1 MAVLDIER
9 QCLDDRTVVL
19 SVKGYLDAF
28 SVTEFRQVAAE
39 NRSVPKVIINLA
51 TTFLDSA
58 GLNALIG
65 AARQVREHR
74 GEVALV
80 SSHPSTTRVLF
91 SSGIDRVVPLHGTV
105 EEARSALN
113 APNHLA
119 LSQPQ
124 NLSIAPAA

>member
-1 MAVLDIER
+1 MAVLDIEP
-9 QCLDDRTVVL
+9 QCVDDNTVVL

-39 NRSVPKVIINLA
+39 HRSVPKVIVNLA

-65 AARQVREHR
+65 AVRQVREHR
-74 GEVALV
+74 GEAAIV
-80 SSHPSTTRVLF
+80 SSHPGTTRVLF
-91 SSGIDRVVPLHGTV
+91 SSGIDRVVALYPTL

-113 APNHLA
+113 APKDQA
-119 LSQPQ
+119 YPEPQ
-124 NLSIAPAA
+124 NLSIAAAA

>member
-9 QCLDDRTVVL
+9 QCLDDSTVVL

-39 NRSVPKVIINLA
+39 HRSVPKVIIKLA

-65 AARQVREHR
+65 AVRQVREHR
-74 GEVALV
+74 GEAAIV
-80 SSHPSTTRVLF
+80 SSHPGTTRVLF
-91 SSGIDRVVPLHGTV
+91 STGIDRIVAFYPTL

-113 APNHLA
+113 APNDQAHTEAQSLF
-119 LSQPQ
+119 
-124 NLSIAPAA
+124 IAPAA